1 MKDLD
6 EWMTQTRIET
16 RPYQQRI
23 IHRAVDLFCQGL
35 RSILIESP
43 TGSGKTICALM
54 IAKIMQER
62 LGLRIGWVAMRRNL
76 LSQAKAENDAK
87 NIHADIKWISMFD
100 RNVPMN
106 LDMIVADEGHHCG
119 ASTMA
124 SIFNLVRPRFVL
136 SMSATPFRTDRI
148 KLNFEQ
154 VIRDA
159 GIARLI
165 QDGYLSQ
172 YHHYM
177 IPDFTPESVVRFYCR
192 EPERW
197 GTTLCYFHTVNQCQ
211 EAHRLFQAAGVRSD
225 VVTGSTDRESQLE
238 AFRNGR
244 LDVLLNCQVLVEGFD
259 FPALKT
265 VFARPSCKSATIQM
279 CGRVFRKH
287 SSIPYK
293 AIVQSQLTPWPFVK
307 TALANQQYV
316 WLDREWRSLTV
327 NPRIHEINLRTLK
340 ALASIQTELPKFLTR
355 QQPGRRRGFNR
366 RREGDLIQIE
376 EMAG

>member
-1 MKDLD
+1 M
-6 EWMTQTRIET
+6 EA

-23 IHRAVDLFCQGL
+23 IRRALDLFCQQGL

-43 TGSGKTICALM
+43 TGSGKTICALT

-76 LSQAKAENDAK
+76 LAQARAENDAK
-87 NIHADIKWISMFD
+87 DIQASIEWISMFD
-100 RNVPMN
+100 RNLPTG
-106 LDMIVADEGHHCG
+106 LDMIVADEGHHSG
-119 ASTMA
+119 ATTMA
-124 SIFNLVRPRFVL
+124 HLYNVIRPRFVL

-172 YHHYM
+172 YHHYT
-177 IPDFTPESVVRFYCR
+177 IPDFTPESVVGFYCG

-197 GTTLCYFHTVNQCQ
+197 GSTLCYFHTVNQCL
-211 EAHRLFQAAGVRSD
+211 EAHRLFQRAGVCSD
-225 VVTGSTDRESQLE
+225 VVTGSTDRESQIE
-238 AFRNGR
+238 AFRSGQ
-244 LDVLLNCQVLVEGFD
+244 LDVLRNCQVLVEGFD

-287 SSIPYK
+287 PSLPYK
-293 AIVQSQLTPWPFVK
+293 QIVQCQTTPWPFVK
-307 TALANQQYV
+307 TALATQQYV
-316 WLDREWRSLTV
+316 WLDGEWRSLTV
-327 NPRIHEINLRTLK
+327 NPRINEINLRTMK
-340 ALASIQTELPKFLTR
+340 ALAGIQTDLPKFLTR
-355 QQPGRRRGFNR
+355 QQPGRRRASNR
-366 RREGDLIQIE
+366 QRDGDLIIE
-376 EMAG
+376 EMVA